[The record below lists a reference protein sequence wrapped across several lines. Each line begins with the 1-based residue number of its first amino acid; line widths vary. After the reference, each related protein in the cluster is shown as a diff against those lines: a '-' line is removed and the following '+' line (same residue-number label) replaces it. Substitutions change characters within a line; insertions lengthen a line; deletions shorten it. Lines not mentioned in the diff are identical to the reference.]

1 MVATVSGLTSS
12 AQAASYYEADDY
24 YAEGGQSPSA
34 WEGQAAEELGL
45 DGEVDR
51 DTFRALL
58 DGKVAGRQLG
68 TIRDGKL
75 EHSPGWDLTL
85 SAPKSVSVMALVAGD
100 NRLIAAHGA
109 AVRTALSHVERHMA
123 ATRIRADGS
132 VTREMT
138 GKLAIASFRHI
149 TSREQDPQLHTHNVI
164 LNMTKGADGVWRSME
179 PRALYQLQKQV
190 GAIYRQEL
198 AMQAR
203 ELGYEIVTAK
213 ESMFEI
219 AGVPEA
225 TTTALSVRTAQIDAR
240 LEERGTS
247 REMAS
252 AAEKQIAALDTRQAK
267 VAVDHATLVSDWRA
281 TADAS
286 GFKRNQRRALVASA
300 EARATSPE
308 YRLSLADG
316 QDRAAQRAVA
326 FAADKLGERQ
336 SVFSESALHEEAGRF
351 ALGKVGYAAIAK
363 AVAAS
368 GRDGDLEA
376 RGFVDKRG
384 ASFPGFTTRSNIENE
399 KTILRIEANGRGQ
412 TAPVASRLTA
422 AKIVARAAAESARS
436 GRAWTPDQR
445 AATTQLLS
453 TTNRVAAVQG
463 YAGTA
468 KTTTVIATYAAE
480 ASARGVRV
488 TALAPTASAA
498 TVLGQALDMRSDTV
512 ARHLLTPEGRQ
523 SPGPSAWIVDEASML
538 SAHDMARLLVAAER
552 ADARVILVGD
562 VKQLGSV
569 GAGAAFAQLQSAGME
584 TAKLAEIVRQTN
596 PLTKEAVEASIQGD
610 ARRVLD
616 ALDRGGGKIVAHA
629 DHSARMKAMATDYAA
644 LSPKDQRS
652 TVVIDPSRAGRDALN
667 AEIRAQLVASGQ
679 LIGEAIAMRTLESK
693 GLTRAEARDARSYAI
708 GDIVRFAREYEAKG
722 IARAE
727 TLAVTGVDPGKNA
740 VTLGKAD
747 GQPVDWRPRQWGA
760 AKSEAFTPGS
770 VDLIKGDRIEFTR
783 NDRAL
788 ARENGARASVIA
800 TNTED
805 RTARIRLDNGKFQTV
820 NLANASD
827 QHLRHGYV
835 QTAHAAQGRTAERVM
850 IHADSRATNLVD
862 QKMMYVAVSRAK
874 ASAAVYTDDL
884 AKLVSALRERAG
896 ERQIAIAEP
905 KSDASLS
912 RTASAGL

>member
-24 YAEGGQSPSA
+24 YAEGGQSPSS
-34 WEGQAAEELGL
+34 WEGKAADDLGL
-45 DGEVDR
+45 EGEVDR

-58 DGKVAGRQLG
+58 DGKIAGHQLG
-68 TIRDGKL
+68 TMRDGQL
-75 EHSPGWDLTL
+75 DHRPGWDLTL

-100 NRLIAAHGA
+100 KRLIAAHGA
-109 AVRTALSHVERHMA
+109 AVRTALAHVERHMA
-123 ATRIRADGS
+123 ATRIRADGG
-132 VTREMT
+132 VAREVT

-149 TSREQDPQLHTHNVI
+149 TSREQDPQLHNHNVI
-164 LNMTKGADGVWRSME
+164 LNMTKGVDGVWRSLE

-198 AMQAR
+198 ATQAR
-203 ELGYEIVTAK
+203 ELGYELVTGK
-213 ESMFEI
+213 NSMFEI
-219 AGVPEA
+219 AGVPEPA
-225 TTTALSVRTAQIDAR
+225 TTALSVRTAQIDAR

-247 REMAS
+247 REKAS

-267 VAVDHATLVSDWRA
+267 IAVDHATLVTDWRA
-281 TADAS
+281 TADAA
-286 GFKRNQRRALVASA
+286 GFAKAERIALVVSA
-300 EARATSPE
+300 EARAASAK
-308 YRLSLADG
+308 YRQSLADG

-336 SVFSESALHEEAGRF
+336 SIFSESALQEEAGQF
-351 ALGKVGYAAIAK
+351 ALGKVGYTAIAN
-363 AVAAS
+363 AVAVS
-368 GRDGDLEA
+368 GRDGDLCT
-376 RGFVDKRG
+376 RSFIDKRG
-384 ASFPGFTTRSNIENE
+384 ASFPGFTTRSNIANE

-412 TAPVASRLTA
+412 SAPVISRLAA
-422 AKIVARAAAESARS
+422 AKIVASEADASARS

-468 KTTTVIATYAAE
+468 KTTTVLATYARE
-480 ASARGVRV
+480 ASARGARV

-498 TVLGQALDMRSDTV
+498 TVLGQALDMRGDTV
-512 ARHLLTPEGRQ
+512 ARHLLAPEGRQ
-523 SPGPSAWIVDEASML
+523 QSGRSTWIVDEASML
-538 SAHDMARLLVAAER
+538 SAHDMARLLVVAEK

-610 ARRVLD
+610 ARRALD
-616 ALDRGGGKIVAHA
+616 ALDCGGGKIVADA
-629 DHSARMKAMATDYAA
+629 DRGERIQAMAKDYAA
-644 LSPKDQRS
+644 LSPNDQRS
-652 TVVIDPSRAGRDALN
+652 TIVIDPSRAGRDALN
-667 AEIRAQLVASGQ
+667 AEIRTELIASGR
-679 LIGEAIAMRTLESK
+679 LSGDAVAMQTLESK

-708 GDIVRFAREYEAKG
+708 GDIVRFARDYDAKG
-722 IARAE
+722 IARRE
-727 TLAVTGVDPGKNA
+727 TLAVTGVDPVKNA
-740 VTLGKAD
+740 VMLGKVN
-747 GQPVDWRPRQWGA
+747 GQSVDWRPRQWGA
-760 AKSEAFTPGS
+760 TKSETFTPGS
-770 VDLIKGDRIEFTR
+770 MDLMKGDRIEFTR

-788 ARENGARASVIA
+788 ARENGERASVIA
-800 TNTED
+800 MNAEE
-805 RTARIRLDNGKFQTV
+805 RTARIRLDSGKFQTL
-820 NLANASD
+820 NLNKSAD

-862 QKMMYVAVSRAK
+862 QKMIYVAISRAK
-874 ASAAVYTDDL
+874 VNASLYTDDRSRL
-884 AKLVSALRERAG
+884 IAVVKERAG
-896 ERQIAIAEP
+896 EQQSALGSQAAAV
-905 KSDASLS
+905 KSLQASL
-912 RTASAGL
+912 G